1 MTDAKNDDLATTIDD
16 LIPKSLNDII
26 RINRDQAR
34 LYLTTDDEIMD
45 LYAEVT
51 PGTPKEVIDDWRLIS
66 LYFVPSNLV
75 QVMLLGDRRCNPPR
89 GLPAGRGHAR
99 ITSVVRRIDLD
110 RGFVVTNSRSLY
122 QLGKKGHG
130 QPPFEH
136 LAMIC
141 QAFHSWGF
149 GMFLGTPYFLVGC

>member
-1 MTDAKNDDLATTIDD
+1 MNEMTDAKNDDLVATIED
-16 LIPKSLNDII
+16 LIPKSLDDII

-34 LYLTTDDEIMD
+34 LYPTTDDEIMD
-45 LYAEVT
+45 LHAEVS
-51 PGTPKEVIDDWRLIS
+51 PGTPKEVIDDWRFIS
-66 LYFVPSNLV
+66 LYIVPSNLV
-75 QVMLLGDRRCNPPR
+75 QVMLLGDKRCN
-89 GLPAGRGHAR
+89 GHAR

-149 GMFLGTPYFLVGC
+149 GMFLGTPYFLLGS

>member
-1 MTDAKNDDLATTIDD
+1 MTENLQYDLAATIED
-16 LIPKSLNDII
+16 LIPKSLDDII

-45 LYAEVT
+45 LHAEVM
-51 PGTPKEVIDDWRLIS
+51 PGTPKEVIDDWRFIT
-66 LYFVPSNLV
+66 LYIVPSNLV
-75 QVMLLGDRRCNPPR
+75 QVMLLGDKRCN
-89 GLPAGRGHAR
+89 GHAR

-149 GMFLGTPYFLVGC
+149 GMFLGVPYFLFGS

>member
-1 MTDAKNDDLATTIDD
+1 MTENLQYDLAATIED
-16 LIPKSLNDII
+16 LIPKSLDDII

-75 QVMLLGDRRCNPPR
+75 QVMLLGDKRCN
-89 GLPAGRGHAR
+89 GHAR

-149 GMFLGTPYFLVGC
+149 GMFLGVPYFLFGS